1 MTFHSFSGAVLQY
14 VAGEPGKSQK
24 CSQVYAVLV
33 LGNWRIGR
41 AGTIEMNILLYWAK
55 LYSWMCAISQFDH
68 SCLCCSWEKWCEWSW
83 ELVEWC
89 AGCHGRWH
97 CAYHCHRNHHGHYV
111 SQDMTLRHTR
121 ITLPC
126 IKAMKWRNALHCRTR
141 SVGHQNRR

>member
-1 MTFHSFSGAVLQY
+1 MFNGWHFIPFQVLFY
-14 VAGEPGKSQK
+14 SMSLVN
-24 CSQVYAVLV
+24 QVKVRNVLRFTLFWFWEFL
-33 LGNWRIGR
+33 LGNW
-41 AGTIEMNILLYWAK
+41 TIEMNILLYWAK
-55 LYSWMCAISQFDH
+55 LYSWMCAMSQFDH

-111 SQDMTLRHTR
+111 SHDMTLRHTR

-126 IKAMKWRNALHCRTR
+126 IKIIRIADKTC
-141 SVGHQNRR
+141 NRIPFKS